1 MNRRQKKKHEK
12 KRLWQQELTKI
23 QQVMNDVLERMGKMA
38 ESIAE
43 VAQAARRVD
52 EAFARWAKTMEET
65 VGKQAEADRILKR
78 AYPLPKGTDKSLL
91 KHHGILEDSG
101 GWIYDVY
108 YDEANGEYFAELL
121 EGGDDGHGKEEGDH
135 A

>member
-1 MNRRQKKKHEK
+1 MNRRQRKKQEEK
-12 KRLWQQELTKI
+12 RIRQEMYNVLGHLGEMADSIVMLT
-23 QQVMNDVLERMGKMA
+23 R
-38 ESIAE
+38 SIRGA
-43 VAQAARRVD
+43 D
-52 EAFARWAKTMEET
+52 EAFTKWTEETRKAMEEQMET
-65 VGKQAEADRILKR
+65 DRILKR
-78 AYPLPKGTDKSLL
+78 AYVLPKGTDKSLL

-108 YDEANGEYFAELL
+108 YDEANDEYFAELL